1 MCISAKCYNKVTFMR
16 VQPGMP
22 SADAHPSGR
31 DGLRPA
37 LFCYY
42 PERRKAAGTWALK
55 RLESVTTTGLA
66 DNAVIHGLFAF
77 SSSPPLSSPAMG
89 NGGMGTTHHRGQR
102 GHQTHSQRPSRCG
115 SAWHTRAALT
125 HRALPSLLATGNLVV
140 FGTSSSSALA
150 G

>member
-1 MCISAKCYNKVTFMR
+1 MGGCSFLMCISAKCYNKVTFMR

-31 DGLRPA
+31 DGLRLA

-42 PERRKAAGTWALK
+42 PERGKAAGTWALK

-77 SSSPPLSSPAMG
+77 SSRPCVFFYALRFTPRAPPGPP
-89 NGGMGTTHHRGQR
+89 HVRGFV
-102 GHQTHSQRPSRCG
+102 GFEHNS
-115 SAWHTRAALT
+115 
-125 HRALPSLLATGNLVV
+125 NI
-140 FGTSSSSALA
+140 FF
-150 G
+150 

>member
-1 MCISAKCYNKVTFMR
+1 MAYSFFGGGLSSKAPHVKMSGCSFLMCISAKCYNKVTFMR

-31 DGLRPA
+31 DGLRLA

-77 SSSPPLSSPAMG
+77 AS
-89 NGGMGTTHHRGQR
+89 
-102 GHQTHSQRPSRCG
+102 RPCECE
-115 SAWHTRAALT
+115 
-125 HRALPSLLATGNLVV
+125 
-140 FGTSSSSALA
+140 A
-150 G
+150 GAS